1 MSSSPTSSRLP
12 SLDGWRAISILLVLG
27 GHTGLL
33 VSDAEQPLFRW
44 IFNGNLGVR
53 FFFVISGF
61 LITWLLMNFTGA
73 PVRKWEKAGK
83 RKKAVGKAYQPV
95 MAFAQSPGDRARS

>member
-1 MSSSPTSSRLP
+1 
-12 SLDGWRAISILLVLG
+12 VLG

-61 LITWLLMNFTGA
+61 LITWLLLQETMESGRINLRHFYLRRFLRIL
-73 PVRKWEKAGK
+73 PVYFMLFWCCWGSSYLPGSGKPRAGL
-83 RKKAVGKAYQPV
+83 AGNVDFLPEII
-95 MAFAQSPGDRARS
+95 